1 MFRLLPLFLIA
12 CLLSPNSLFATR
24 TERFVMDNG
33 LTVLLREERSAP
45 LLTMQV
51 WVKTG
56 SNTEAELTGAGMSHF
71 VEHMLFK
78 GTKKRKVGQYAREI
92 ASYGGRLNAYTTN
105 DRTVYYFT
113 IGSKYFDEGLDAI
126 SDVMMNATFPLEETI
141 KEQEVIRREIA
152 MTNDSPGRQL
162 WQTLMQ
168 TAFLHHPY
176 KVPVIGYLPT
186 YNKLTRDDLVNYYK
200 KRYVPNNSIC
210 VIVGDFDA
218 KEARKKVE
226 MAFGPWK
233 RTALEPVYYPQEPEQ
248 VAPREVEREFAVKK
262 TTCYLAW
269 PSMAV
274 TDKDVFAADVLSL
287 IAGHGKTSRLYR
299 RLVEEEQI
307 VESVGT
313 SNWTP
318 EDKGLF
324 MCSMVLDYEKLDRA
338 IELVEE
344 ELAKLKKELVTEKEL
359 KRAIALVV
367 SGTVRQ
373 RETIEGIADSI
384 GSGELRVGNPGF
396 DEYYDAEIKKVTA
409 EQVREAARKFLR
421 RQHRNKVVFRPKD
434 GDKGKGGKAS
444 TDTKLSRK
452 DLLAQLRNKVKQ
464 QKVTKK
470 GSLPEVWESSLSNG
484 MKALVYER
492 PRLPLVAIAIS
503 FKGGSRYE
511 KGFQPGTAAFM
522 TEMLVKGT
530 KKRSAEEI
538 AESFENVGGS
548 IPVVANSDIYG
559 IRAIVLK
566 EHVDMAIDVLCDVL
580 LNSTFPDKEL
590 EKQRRLQLAAVKTE
604 RDQPF
609 RNAILDFYQLRYGKS
624 HPWGRSN
631 LGTEK
636 SVKAIDREELIR
648 FFKASCAPDNGVL
661 SIVGDV
667 NKSQIVKKFDTK
679 LRNWRGKSSLS
690 APDKVPT
697 IDKSIRQKFA
707 DPGKQQTFIIMG
719 FEGAPF
725 GSKDELALEVY
736 NNVVGGMGN
745 RLFRNLRGKKSL
757 AYQVGCWHSSGSDKR
772 SQLFYLVT
780 QPQRT
785 KEAVEALEAELKDSL
800 VTLPDKDT
808 LQRAINSVV
817 GATAIDLQENRALA
831 ATFAYHELLG
841 TGWKF
846 PFEKNAR
853 VEAMSADDVISAAK
867 KYLKFN
873 KEILVTVGP

>member
-1 MFRLLPLFLIA
+1 MYRFLPLLVIVS
-12 CLLSPNSLFATR
+12 LLAPANLMASK

-56 SNTEAELTGAGMSHF
+56 SNTEAELMGSGMSHF

-78 GTKKRKVGQYAREI
+78 GTKRRKVGQYAREI

-105 DRTVYYFT
+105 DRTVYFFT

-126 SDVMMNATFPLEETI
+126 SDVMMNATLPADETV

-152 MTNDSPGRQL
+152 MGNDSPGRQL
-162 WQTLMQ
+162 WQTLMR

-186 YNKLTRDDLVNYYK
+186 FNNLTRQDLVDYYK

-218 KEARKKVE
+218 QEARKKVE
-226 MAFGPWK
+226 KTFSAWK
-233 RTALEPVYYPQEPEQ
+233 RTALEPVFYPQEPEQ

-287 IAGHGKTSRLYR
+287 IAGRGKTSRLYR

-307 VESVGT
+307 VESIGT

-324 MCSMVLDYEKLDRA
+324 LCSMVLDYEKLDRA
-338 IELVEE
+338 IELVTEE
-344 ELAKLKKELVTEKEL
+344 FDKLKNELVTDKEL

-373 RETIEGIADSI
+373 RETIEGIAGSI
-384 GSGELRVGNPGF
+384 GSGELRVGNPEF

-409 EQVREAARKFLR
+409 EQVRQAARKYLVAKR
-421 RQHRNKVVFRPKD
+421 RNKVVFKPKGTGKGKVAKD
-434 GDKGKGGKAS
+434 GKP
-444 TDTKLSRK
+444 SRK
-452 DLLAQLRNKVKQ
+452 ALLAQLRNRVKK
-464 QKVTKK
+464 QKTKK
-470 GSLPEVWESSLSNG
+470 RKATPDVWKGALSNG
-484 MKALVYER
+484 MKTLVYER
-492 PRLPLVAIAIS
+492 PRLPLVAVAIS

-511 KGFQPGTAAFM
+511 KGFQPGTASFM

-530 KKRSAEEI
+530 KKRTAKEI
-538 AESFENVGGS
+538 AEAFENVGGS
-548 IPVVANSDIYG
+548 LPVVANSEVYG

-566 EHVDMAIDVLCDVL
+566 EHLDMAVDVLCDVL
-580 LNSTFPDKEL
+580 MNSTFPEKEI

-609 RNAILDFYQLRYGKS
+609 RNAMLNFYELRYGKE

-631 LGTEK
+631 LGTQK
-636 SVKAIDREELIR
+636 SVKAIDRAELVR
-648 FFKASCAPDNGVL
+648 YFEASCAPDNGCL

-667 NKSQIVKKFDTK
+667 DRKQIVAKFDKK
-679 LRNWRGKSSLS
+679 LRAWRARSNLS
-690 APDKVPT
+690 EPMMVPKIT
-697 IDKSIRQKFA
+697 KPIKKKFA
-707 DPGKQQTFIIMG
+707 DPGKQQMFVILG
-719 FEGAPF
+719 FAGAEF
-725 GSKDELALEVY
+725 GSHDELALEVY

-757 AYQVGCWHSSGSDKR
+757 AYQVGCWHGSGSDKR
-772 SQLFYLVT
+772 SQIFYLVT
-780 QPQRT
+780 QPKRKQ
-785 KEAVEALEAELKDSL
+785 EAIDGLEEELTDSQ
-800 VTLPDKDT
+800 VTMPDKDT
-808 LQRAINSVV
+808 LQRAINKVV

-841 TGWKF
+841 SSWKY
-846 PFEKNAR
+846 PFEKNAK
-853 VEAMSADDVISAAK
+853 VEAMTADDVIAVAK
-867 KYLKFN
+867 KYINFK
-873 KEILVTVGP
+873 KQILVTVGP